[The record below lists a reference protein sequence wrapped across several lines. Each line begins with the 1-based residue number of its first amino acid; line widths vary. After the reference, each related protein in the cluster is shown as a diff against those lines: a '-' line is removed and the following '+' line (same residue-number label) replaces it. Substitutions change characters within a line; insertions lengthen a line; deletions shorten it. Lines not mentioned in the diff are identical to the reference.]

1 MPDQPH
7 RLAHAVTRG
16 RTPREHDACGVGFV
30 ARASGERS
38 HEIVRMALQ
47 AVARVAHRGAAST
60 DNSGDGAGLL
70 TQVPHRLFHREAY
83 RLGLRLQ
90 PGQPFAVG
98 SLFLPPEEIP
108 LARAVRL
115 VERVLE
121 RNGIP
126 LLGWRE
132 VPVDPTAL
140 GPLARA
146 SCPAIRH
153 LFVGRPLTT
162 LDEEAWERALYLAR
176 RDMEREADA
185 ERLSPFFV
193 CSFSCRTIVYKAL
206 LTGTQLPVFYPDL
219 RYPEFESAVAVFHQR
234 YSTNTLPSWP
244 LAQPFRMI
252 AHNGEINTLWG
263 NRNAMAG
270 READLASPIWG
281 NDIERLKPVI
291 WPEGS
296 DSAGFD
302 NTMELLVRSG
312 RDPLHTIMML
322 VPQAWERY
330 PDVEPAIRD
339 FYRFHAHL
347 TEPWDG
353 PAALAFTDG
362 VFAGAATDRNG
373 LRPCR
378 YKVTRDHLVVAGSE
392 VGLVDL
398 DPREVV
404 ESGRLGPC
412 EFIAVDLANGT
423 VLRNMDVKR
432 RVASRQPYGQ
442 WCRENMQVLEADPT
456 HRYSP
461 LPSATLV
468 EQQVAFGYGNED
480 LRFVLE
486 AMGGSGI
493 DPVWSMGDDAPLPPL
508 ARTPVSLYTYFR
520 QRFAQVTNPPIDPL
534 RESVVMSLRMHMG
547 KHGSFLVEHPALAR
561 VLRVDHPVLLD
572 EEMAALRNMPGF
584 SCVTLNAVWPAREGA
599 DGLRAAL
606 DRLCVDAERAARNG
620 ARLLVLSDRATDPEH
635 VPIPML
641 LALGAVRRHV
651 MDGGLRMRLGL
662 VAETGD
668 AWDIH
673 HFATLVGYGCEAVYP
688 WLALQAVTALF
699 SEAPGHEE
707 AGEADGRKGGRADGT
722 PRTSRYDT
730 PDRPSPEE
738 ARKRFRAAAEKG
750 LLKIMS
756 KMGISVL
763 ASYNGAQIFECI
775 GLGHEVIERCFRGTE
790 SIVGGIGFDEIAE
803 DALIRHGLAFGGT
816 APPRLDGLA
825 EGSPSPAGTRRQA
838 DHREEPNRR
847 TAEPPNL
854 PDYGRIRFRKEG
866 EEHAWAPQVVVAL
879 QKAVGSARRREDA
892 GRSDDADAGYARF
905 REFLAR
911 VEERRPSNPR
921 DLLTFRRGTPVP
933 LAEVEPVEAIMHR
946 FVSSAMSLGALSPEA
961 HATISIA
968 MNRIGARSN
977 SGEGGEDPFNYA
989 PLPNGDRV
997 DNRVKQVASAR
1008 FGVTTEYLVRAEELE
1023 IKVVQGAKPGE
1034 GGQLPGHKVTELIAR
1049 LRHSVVGVPLISPPP
1064 HHDIYSIED
1073 LAQLIL
1079 DLKTVNPRARVGVKL
1094 VAESGVGTVA
1104 AGVAKAYA
1112 DYVLIAGHSGGTGA
1126 SPLSSIKH
1134 AGSPWELGL
1143 AETQAT
1149 LVSNGLRHRI
1159 EVRTDGGFRSGKDV
1173 VLAALLGAETYGFG
1187 TAPLVAMGCAMA
1199 RQCHLNTCP
1208 TGIATQRPDLR
1219 AKFKGTPDQVVTY
1232 FSFVAQQVREILAE
1246 LGFRALDEIV
1256 GRADL
1261 LVRVERP
1268 DVPRAQMLDLSM
1280 LMTPAVPG
1288 PDTAVRRLVARND
1301 RPGVVYLD
1309 DEILEECGGHI
1320 ERGLPF
1326 SGLYD
1331 IRNHHLA
1338 VGARVAG
1345 AIAIRHGD
1353 AGLPAGH
1360 LHLRFRGSAGQS
1372 FGAFAIRGMHLDLEG
1387 EANDYVGK
1395 SLSGGAIS
1403 IRPFRQAAYAQAT
1416 HEATIIGNT
1425 CLYGATGGRLF
1436 AAGQAASRFAVRN
1449 SGAVAVIEG
1458 AGNHCCEYMT
1468 GGLVLVLGPVGRNFG
1483 AGMSNGVAYVLDEN
1497 GGFTSRVNMDMVR
1510 VDSCTE
1516 ADEAQVLALLHE
1528 HQERTGSGRAK
1539 HLIEQWDRFR
1549 PLFKKV
1555 VPNTAPTSPRTAL
1568 SPTLPAPEPAPEP
1581 VGAP

>member
-1 MPDQPH
+1 MSEPCTRPSAPH
-7 RLAHAVTRG
+7 R
-16 RTPREHDACGVGFV
+16 RTASGAATAEHDACGVGFV
-30 ARASGERS
+30 ARATGERS

-70 TQVPHRLFHREAY
+70 TQMPTRLFHREAY

-90 PGQPFAVG
+90 PGQPFGVG
-98 SLFLPPEEIP
+98 SFFLPAEHDPMSRAMR
-108 LARAVRL
+108 LA
-115 VERVLE
+115 EKVLE

-126 LLGWRE
+126 FLGWRE
-132 VPVDPTAL
+132 VPTDPSAL

-146 SCPAIRH
+146 SCPAIRQM
-153 LFVGRPLTT
+153 FVGRPVTS
-162 LDEEAWERALYLAR
+162 LDEDSWERALYLAR
-176 RDMEREADA
+176 RDMERDA
-185 ERLSPFFV
+185 EAAGLSPFFV

-219 RYPEFESAVAVFHQR
+219 RYPEYESAVALFHQR

-312 RDPLHTIMML
+312 RDPLHTTMML
-322 VPQAWERY
+322 VPQAWEQY

-362 VFAGAATDRNG
+362 IIAGAATDRNG

-378 YKVTRDHLVVAGSE
+378 YKVTRDQLVIAGSE

-398 DPREVV
+398 DPREVI

-412 EFIAVDLANGT
+412 EFIAVDMKNGT

-442 WCRENMQVLEADPT
+442 WCRENMQVLEPDAA
-456 HRYSP
+456 HRFVP
-461 LPSATLV
+461 LPSDKLAEL
-468 EQQVAFGYGNED
+468 QVAFGYGNED

-486 AMGGSGI
+486 SMGGSGQ
-493 DPVWSMGDDAPLPPL
+493 DPVWSMGDDAPIPPL
-508 ARTPVSLYTYFR
+508 ARTPIGVYSYFR

-534 RESVVMSLRMHMG
+534 RESVVMSLRVHMG
-547 KHGSFLVEHPALAR
+547 KHGSFLIEHPSLAR

-572 EEMAALRNMPGF
+572 EEMATLRNTPGF
-584 SCVTLNAVWPAREGA
+584 SCVTLNTVWPTA
-599 DGLRAAL
+599 DGPEGLRAGL
-606 DRLCVDAERAARNG
+606 DRLCAEAERAARNG
-620 ARLLVLSDRATDPEH
+620 ARLLVLSDRTADHEH
-635 VPIPML
+635 APIPML
-641 LALGAVRRHV
+641 LAIGAVRRHL

-662 VAETGD
+662 VAETAD

-673 HFATLVGYGCEAVYP
+673 HFATLIGYGCEVVYP
-688 WLALQAVTALF
+688 WLALQSVSALF
-699 SEAPGHEE
+699 SESAAADTEE
-707 AGEADGRKGGRADGT
+707 GTASRGRQ
-722 PRTSRYDT
+722 SRYDSG
-730 PDRPSPEE
+730 DRPTPEE
-738 ARKRFRAAAEKG
+738 ARRRFRGAAEKG

-763 ASYNGAQIFECI
+763 PSYNGAQIFECL
-775 GLGHEVIERCFRGTE
+775 GLGHEVIQRCFLETD
-790 SIVGGIGFDEIAE
+790 SAIGGIGFDEIAE
-803 DALIRHGLAFGGT
+803 DALVRHRLAYGHPDSG
-816 APPRLDGLA
+816 
-825 EGSPSPAGTRRQA
+825 
-838 DHREEPNRR
+838 EP
-847 TAEPPNL
+847 L
-854 PDYGRIRFRKEG
+854 SVPDYGRIRFRKDG
-866 EEHAWAPQVVVAL
+866 EEHGWSPPVVVAL
-879 QKAVGSARRREDA
+879 QKAVGGGKAAKAPPADA
-892 GRSDDADAGYARF
+892 AAGYAKF
-905 REFLAR
+905 KEYVAK
-911 VEERRPSNPR
+911 VEERRPANPR
-921 DLLTFRRGTPVP
+921 DLLGFRRVTPVP
-933 LAEVEPVEAIMHR
+933 LAEVEPAESIMRR

-968 MNRIGARSN
+968 MNRMGARSN
-977 SGEGGEDPFNYA
+977 SGEGGEDPFNYT

-997 DNRVKQVASAR
+997 DNRVKQVASGR
-1008 FGVTTEYLVRAEELE
+1008 FGVTTEYLIRAEELE

-1049 LRHSVVGVPLISPPP
+1049 LRHSVVGIPLISPPP

-1094 VAESGVGTVA
+1094 VAETGVGTVA

-1149 LVSNGLRHRI
+1149 LVANGLRHRI
-1159 EVRTDGGFRSGKDV
+1159 EVRTDGGFKTGRDV
-1173 VLAALLGAETYGFG
+1173 VIAALLGAESYGFG
-1187 TAPLVAMGCAMA
+1187 TAPLVAIGCAMA

-1208 TGIATQRPDLR
+1208 TGVATQRPDLR
-1219 AKFKGTPDQVVTY
+1219 AKFKGTPDQVVTF
-1232 FSFVAQQVREILAE
+1232 FSFIAEQVRELLAS
-1246 LGFRALDEIV
+1246 LGARTLDDII

-1261 LVRVERP
+1261 LERIECP
-1268 DVPRAQMLDLSM
+1268 DIPRAQMLDLSM
-1280 LMTPAVPG
+1280 LMTMALPG
-1288 PDTAVRRLVARND
+1288 AGTAVKRASDRND
-1301 RPGVVYLD
+1301 RPGVIYLD
-1309 DEILEECGGHI
+1309 DEILEECGSHI
-1320 ERGLPF
+1320 DQGFPF
-1326 SGLYD
+1326 SGFYD

-1345 AIAIRHGD
+1345 AIARKHGD

-1372 FGAFAIRGMHLDLEG
+1372 FGAFAIRGLHLDLEG

-1395 SLSGGAIS
+1395 GLSGGEIS
-1403 IRPFRQAAYAQAT
+1403 IRPFRQAAYAHAT
-1416 HEATIIGNT
+1416 QENTIVGNT
-1425 CLYGATGGRLF
+1425 CLYGATSGKLF

-1449 SGAVAVIEG
+1449 SGATAVIEG

-1468 GGLVLVLGPVGRNFG
+1468 GGLVVVLGNVGRNFG
-1483 AGMSNGVAYVLDEN
+1483 AGMSNGLAYVLDEN
-1497 GGFTSRVNMDMVR
+1497 GGFASRVNIDMVR
-1510 VDSCTE
+1510 VDSCSAE
-1516 ADEAQVLALLHE
+1516 DEAQLLALIHE
-1528 HQERTGSGRAK
+1528 HQERTGSARAK
-1539 HLIEQWDRFR
+1539 QLIEQWDAFR
-1549 PLFKKV
+1549 RLFKKV
-1555 VPNTAPTSPRTAL
+1555 VPNTTPSAPKAETR
-1568 SPTLPAPEPAPEP
+1568 PTVPAPEPTPEP